1 MKLMLHRLLMLTLLA
16 LGLTLHPIVMADDQA
31 RTRVLMTTNLGEIV
45 IELFHEEAPIT
56 VENFLSY
63 VESGFYEGSIFHR
76 VIPDFMVQGGGFGPN
91 LQRLE
96 TMAPIQNEADNGL
109 RNDRGTLAM
118 ARTNQVNSAT
128 SQFFINVANND
139 FLNHGVRDFGYAV
152 FGEVIEGMDIVDHIS
167 RAPTRRSGG
176 HANLPR
182 SHIVIEAITTQTTD

>member
-1 MKLMLHRLLMLTLLA
+1 MKQMLHRLLVMATLT
-16 LGLTLHPIVMADDQA
+16 LGLTFHPMTLADEQE
-31 RTRVLMTTNLGEIV
+31 RTQVLMTTNLGDIL
-45 IELFHEEAPIT
+45 IELFDEEAPIT

-76 VIPDFMVQGGGFGPN
+76 VIPDFMIQGGGFGPN

-96 TMAPIQNEADNGL
+96 TLPPIQNEADNGL

-128 SQFFINVANND
+128 SQFFINVANNE

-152 FGEVIEGMDIVDHIS
+152 FGQVIEGMDIVDHIS

-182 SHIVIEAITTQTTD
+182 SHIVIESITTVATD

>member
-1 MKLMLHRLLMLTLLA
+1 MKQRLLRLLMLATLT
-16 LGLTLHPIVMADDQA
+16 LGLATLAQAEDQE
-31 RTRVLMTTNLGEIV
+31 RTRVIMTTNMGEIV
-45 IELFHEEAPIT
+45 IELFDDEAPIT
-56 VENFLSY
+56 VANFLSY
-63 VESGFYEGSIFHR
+63 VESGFYDGSIFHR

-96 TMAPIQNEADNGL
+96 TLAPIQNEADNGL

-128 SQFFINVANND
+128 SQFFINVADND

-152 FGEVIEGMDIVDHIS
+152 FGQVVEGMDIVDDMS
-167 RAPTRRSGG
+167 KAPTRRSGD

-182 SHIVIEAITTQTTD
+182 SHIVIESAIREAMN

>member
-1 MKLMLHRLLMLTLLA
+1 MKQILHQLLVLATLTL
-16 LGLTLHPIVMADDQA
+16 GLNVHPMAMADEKE
-31 RTRVLMTTNLGEIV
+31 RTRALMTTNLGDIL
-45 IELFHEEAPIT
+45 IELFDEEAPIT
-56 VENFLSY
+56 VENFLNY

-96 TMAPIQNEADNGL
+96 TLAPIQNEADNGL

-152 FGEVIEGMDIVDHIS
+152 FGEVVDGMDIVDTMS
-167 RAPTRRSGG
+167 KAPTRRSGG

-182 SHIVIEAITTQTTD
+182 SHIVIESVTVVTTP